1 MRTLGAVLESV
12 EPGTVTI
19 TCRFDEGLTQQ
30 RGLLHGGVVASLVDV
45 ACGYASLSGHDG
57 IVPELSTRL
66 FDIPRTNVN
75 AAASSDITTPVV
87 PGVRHAG
94 TKTSAIDTGV
104 IETRTAREL

>member
-45 ACGYASLSGHDG
+45 ACGYASLSAMPADR
-57 IVPELSTRL
+57 ELLTVEFKVRFL
-66 FDIPRTNVN
+66 KPAKTEQIIAFGQ
-75 AAASSDITTPVV
+75 VV
-87 PGVRHAG
+87 VARYDPA
-94 TKTSAIDTGV
+94 SAI
-104 IETRTAREL
+104 

>member
-1 MRTLGAVLESV
+1 MRTFGAVLESV

-57 IVPELSTRL
+57 IAGAV
-66 FDIPRTNVN
+66 DQV
-75 AAASSDITTPVV
+75 
-87 PGVRHAG
+87 VRH
-94 TKTSAIDTGV
+94 SAD
-104 IETRTAREL
+104 ER